1 MIKSYMEW
9 VVLIQSK
16 ALQPYILPW
25 QFLSTAIRTC
35 NDYMT
40 TLLLDVMLHKLRQA
54 IITVVEGI
62 GLMQYTN

>member
-16 ALQPYILPW
+16 ALQPYILSW
-25 QFLSTAIRTC
+25 QFLSTAVRTC

-40 TLLLDVMLHKLRQA
+40 TLLFDVMLQKLRQT
-54 IITVVEGI
+54 IIIVVEGI

>member
-1 MIKSYMEW
+1 MEL

-40 TLLLDVMLHKLRQA
+40 TLLLDVMLQKLRQA
-54 IITVVEGI
+54 I
-62 GLMQYTN
+62 